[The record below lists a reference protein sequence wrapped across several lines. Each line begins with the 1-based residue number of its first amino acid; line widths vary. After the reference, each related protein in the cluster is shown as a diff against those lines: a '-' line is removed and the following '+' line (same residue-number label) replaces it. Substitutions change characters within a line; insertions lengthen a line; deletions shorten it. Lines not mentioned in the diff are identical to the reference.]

1 MPVDSEHHDQRSYL
15 MEEKI
20 LTLHP
25 QGKTGVNISRE
36 KYNTISRAIQDSLRT
51 HQSMT
56 FKDLTE
62 EVRRK
67 LEVAFDGS
75 VSWYVTTVKLD
86 LEARGV
92 IERIPNKAPQQLR
105 LVAG

>member
-1 MPVDSEHHDQRSYL
+1 

-25 QGKTGVNISRE
+25 QGKSGVNISKA
-36 KYNTISRAIQDSLRT
+36 KYDTISRAIQDSLRT

-56 FKDLTE
+56 FKEVTE
-62 EVRRK
+62 EVRSK
-67 LEVAFDGS
+67 LEGSFDGS

-92 IERIPNKAPQQLR
+92 IERIPNKSPQRLR

>member
-1 MPVDSEHHDQRSYL
+1 

-36 KYNTISRAIQDSLRT
+36 KYDAISGAIQDSLRT

-56 FKDLTE
+56 FKELTE
-62 EVRRK
+62 EVRGR
-67 LEVAFDGS
+67 LEGSFDGS
-75 VSWYVTTVKLD
+75 ISWYVTTVKLD
-86 LEARGV
+86 LEARGI
-92 IERIPNKAPQQLR
+92 IERIPNQVPQRLC